1 MSKINRIRMI
11 NLNYNNN
18 TMRIDDETFY
28 YGGDSTLMSLRNGGG
43 KSVFVQMVIALFV
56 RGNYRNI
63 ADRQFKDYFTTSQ
76 PTIIMAEWKLDGD
89 NGYALTGML
98 VRRSPSAEENTLD
111 IYNFVAEYKTESSCE
126 YCIDRI
132 GFVEKKENAKV
143 LNSFGN
149 CKKLLEEY
157 RTQSKGVF
165 NYYDMHQNSKAY
177 FERIKQYQI
186 DQREWETII
195 RRINLK
201 ESGLSELFKD
211 AKDEKGLTEKWFLTS
226 VENKLNRDENM
237 IENFAVLV
245 EKYIKSYKENEKR
258 IAQQK
263 GIEHFKEASKDLTE
277 QAERLCD
284 AEKSQVDYENRIAC
298 LYAGL
303 QEISKKQE
311 IQINSLETQIN
322 DLSNEINFKKREK
335 YSFNIYS
342 YQDSLDAAKKDYSH
356 VQSVLRINR
365 EEAAQLRHRLLA
377 VRCAGTYAEYREAL
391 LGEQEYAQKVRIC
404 QEENDKMPETEAA
417 GAILYTRM
425 TENESQKQAVFQT
438 AKEELTEKQLRSN
451 ELIQAKERFQ
461 KEIFD
466 GSARLGRYREKCR
479 VYDRYENDFNKNF
492 GENLQR
498 TITGTYEPDTMEKL
512 ERSYQEQLDMAESEY
527 TQLNKKCILQKEQ
540 LENDIR
546 RKRKLEDDMLLL
558 KSRQKEADIYMEKL
572 QSYVERR
579 KELCRYIDAGQDM
592 VLDSEYLEQ
601 EFSKK
606 LDSIMLRL
614 NGLSIE
620 QSQCE
625 KELKKLSQGVLLE
638 LPAQFTEKLETLGI
652 HMIYGME
659 WLKKNGCSQE
669 ENEAFVKNNPFTP
682 YSIILTGADFQ
693 KLESS
698 KPDVY
703 TSFPV
708 PIVLKEQLTKH
719 SETAAAANVLNLD
732 KVRFYVMFNN
742 NLLDEEKLAEMIDA
756 KMRELDRLTAES
768 ERRREEVSVYRNYLY
783 EIKSHGLS
791 QKIWEKAEKECKE
804 CNESIAELKKE
815 TDRVTAAVSEVEA
828 LVQEQLEGLK
838 RLEEQIR
845 KTKQKQE
852 KYAELM
858 LDYEEYLKALNNC
871 DEESEKLDSNRK
883 KLDDTEREIENL
895 QAEQNV
901 LRQKLRDVE
910 AAIKELQKNISR
922 YESYKDIKVSE
933 KFDGLKSQETKLL
946 EARFE
951 ALCEEFQSDLRA
963 LQQELSRYAVRKN
976 ECLKRLELMAGKE
989 NGAQQNVSEEE
1000 YLAVYEQGG
1009 YGISQEQ
1016 EIEALLNKKQEE
1028 VERRHERE
1036 KELVARQSELQA
1048 RLDSE
1053 RKFMKS
1059 ETGYLEPVEREVII
1073 QEDFDHVIAVMEQD
1087 YRQRKDDFKKLSVH
1101 REQIESNIAALAEYE
1116 QFQVVS
1122 EYDFEAEDGIQLEY
1136 ADRKELNSF
1145 RGMLVRDYK
1154 EKCRTAAYERN
1165 HFKDALMK
1173 QKGMPDFAEDT
1184 FSVPLETLLSMAAD
1198 SAGSILLEQ
1207 LHMVIEGF
1215 ERIQEKLKADL
1226 EHVASEKEH
1235 LIQTMLSYVHRVH
1248 DNLGKIDKNSTIRLH
1263 DTPVKMLR
1271 LILPEWSENEMR
1283 IRLEDYIEQVRRSGM
1298 VSLSRNET
1306 IDEVVANAITT
1317 NRLYDAVVG
1326 STKVG
1331 IHLYKIEGERQRQI
1345 SWAEVA
1351 KNSGGEGFLSAFVV
1365 LSSLLYYM
1373 RWDDT
1378 DLFAEKNE
1386 GKVLIM
1392 DNPFAQTT
1400 SAHLLKPLMEI
1411 AKKTNTQLICLSG
1424 INGESVYDCF
1434 DNIYVLHL
1442 KNAYARDGISY
1453 IRPEHLRGG
1462 MHPEQG
1468 SVGQTVRDTDSEEIV
1483 PARVYVEQERLF

>member
-43 KSVFVQMVIALFV
+43 KSVFVQMVISLFV

-76 PTIIMAEWKLDGD
+76 PTIIMVEWKLDGD

-98 VRRSPSAEENTLD
+98 VRKSPSAEENTLD
-111 IYNFVAEYKTESSCE
+111 IYNFVAEYKAESSHV

-132 GFVEKKENAKV
+132 GFVEKKEGAKV
-143 LNSFGN
+143 LNSFVN

-165 NYYDMHQNSKAY
+165 NYYDMHQNSRTY

-237 IENFAVLV
+237 IEGFAVLV

-263 GIEHFKEASKDLTE
+263 GIEHFKEESKDLTE
-277 QAERLCD
+277 QAGRLCD
-284 AEKSQVDYENRIAC
+284 AEKSQEDYENRIAC
-298 LYAGL
+298 LYTGL
-303 QEISKKQE
+303 QEISKNQE
-311 IQINSLETQIN
+311 MQLNSLETQMN
-322 DLSNEINFKKREK
+322 ELSDKIIFKKREK
-335 YSFNIYS
+335 YSFNIYC
-342 YQDSLDAAKKDYSH
+342 YQDSLADVQKDYAH
-356 VQSVLRINR
+356 VQSVLSLNR
-365 EEAAQLRHRLLA
+365 EEAAKLRHDLLV
-377 VRCAGTYAEYREAL
+377 VRCAGAYAEYREAL
-391 LGEQEYAQKVRIC
+391 IGEQEYAQKVRIC
-404 QEENDKMPETEAA
+404 QEENDKMPETEAT
-417 GAILYTRM
+417 GAILYTRL
-425 TENESQKQAVFQT
+425 TESLSEKQSVFQT
-438 AKEELTEKQLRSN
+438 TNEELTEKQLRSN
-451 ELIQAKERFQ
+451 ELMQAKEKFQ

-466 GSARLGRYREKCR
+466 GSNRFGRYNEKCR
-479 VYDRYENDFNKNF
+479 AYDRFENDFNRNF
-492 GENLQR
+492 EENLQR
-498 TITGTYEPDTMEKL
+498 TIIGTYEPDTMEKL
-512 ERSYQEQLDMAESEY
+512 ERSYKQQLNMSESEY
-527 TQLNKKCILQKEQ
+527 AKLNEKCVLQKEQ
-540 LENDIR
+540 LENDKR
-546 RKRKLEDDMLLL
+546 SKRKLEEDMLML
-558 KSRQKEADIYMEKL
+558 KQRQKEADNYMEKL
-572 QSYVERR
+572 EGYVERR
-579 KELCRYIDAGQDM
+579 KELCRYIDAGCDR
-592 VLDSEYLEQ
+592 VFDSEFLEQ

-606 LDSIMLRL
+606 IDNIILRL
-614 NGLSIE
+614 NKLSIE

-625 KELKKLSQGVLLE
+625 KELKKLSQGEMLE
-638 LPAQFTEKLETLGI
+638 LPIQFTEKLENLGI

-669 ENEAFVKNNPFTP
+669 ENEAFVENNPFIP

-693 KLESS
+693 KLETS

-719 SETAAAANVLNLD
+719 FETAATNVLNLD
-732 KVRFYVMFNN
+732 KVRFYVMFNH
-742 NLLDEEKLAEMIDA
+742 NLLDEEKLSGMIDD
-756 KMRELDRLTAES
+756 KMRELDGLTEEY
-768 ERRREEVSVYRNYLY
+768 ERRHEETSVYRNYLN
-783 EIKSHGLS
+783 EIQSHGLS
-791 QKIWEKAEKECKE
+791 QKIWDKAEKECKE
-804 CNESIAELKKE
+804 CSASITELKKE
-815 TDRVTAAVSEVEA
+815 TDRVAAAVSEGEA
-828 LVQEQLEGLK
+828 LAEEQLEGLK
-838 RLEEQIR
+838 ELEEQIKQTR
-845 KTKQKQE
+845 QKQE
-852 KYAELM
+852 KFAELM
-858 LDYEEYLKALNNC
+858 LDYDEYLKCLNQC
-871 DEESEKLDSNRK
+871 DEESEKLKYNRK
-883 KLDDTEREIENL
+883 KLDETEHEIENL

-901 LRQKLRDVE
+901 LRQKQSDIE
-910 AAIKELQKNISR
+910 SAIKELQKNIYQ
-922 YESYKDIKVSE
+922 YESYRDIKISE
-933 KFDGLKSQETKLL
+933 VFAGLKNQETKLL

-951 ALCEEFQSDLRA
+951 ALRAEYRSDLQA
-963 LQQELSRYAVRKN
+963 LQKELSRYAERKN
-976 ECLKRLELMAGKE
+976 ECLEKLKLMTGKE
-989 NGAQQNVSEEE
+989 DKERQNVTEEE
-1000 YLAVYEQGG
+1000 YVALYEQGS
-1009 YGISQEQ
+1009 YGIRREQ
-1016 EIEALLNKKQEE
+1016 EIENSLNKKQEE
-1028 VERRHERE
+1028 VERRRDKE
-1036 KELVARQSELQA
+1036 KELFAKQSELQA
-1048 RLDSE
+1048 KLDSE
-1053 RKFMKS
+1053 WRLMKKDID
-1059 ETGYLEPVEREVII
+1059 YFEPVERELII
-1073 QEDFDHVIAVMEQD
+1073 QEDFDRVIAILEQD
-1087 YRQRKDDFKKLSVH
+1087 YLQREGDFKKLSIH
-1101 REQIESNIAALAEYE
+1101 REQIENNISALAEYE
-1116 QFQVVS
+1116 KFQVVS
-1122 EYDFEAEDGIQLEY
+1122 EYDFEAEDHIKLAY
-1136 ADRKELNSF
+1136 ADGKDLNSF

-1154 EKCRTAAYERN
+1154 EKCQTAVSERN
-1165 HFKDALMK
+1165 QFKDILMK
-1173 QKGMPDFAEDT
+1173 QKSMPDFAEDT
-1184 FSVPLETLLSMAAD
+1184 FRVPLETLLSMAAD
-1198 SAGSILLEQ
+1198 SAGGILLEQ

-1226 EHVASEKEH
+1226 EHVALEKEH

-1263 DTPVKMLR
+1263 DTPVKMLK

-1283 IRLEDYIEQVRRSGM
+1283 LRLEDYIEQVRRSAM
-1298 VSLSRNET
+1298 VYLSRNET

-1326 STKVG
+1326 SAKVG
-1331 IHLYKIEGERQRQI
+1331 IHLYKIEGEKQRQI

-1442 KNAYARDGISY
+1442 KSAYARDGISY
-1453 IRPEHLRGG
+1453 IRSEHLRGETQPG
-1462 MHPEQG
+1462 QG
-1468 SVGQTVRDTDSEEIV
+1468 SGGQTFRNHETEEIV